1 MRAADNVGVASIW
14 IADAAPCFWYSDGA
28 VPAFDLVLVCI
39 KPASMRQGSSSM
51 ASCIASRLMA
61 AH

>member
-1 MRAADNVGVASIW
+1 MRAADNASVAAIW
-14 IADAAPCFWYSDGA
+14 IADAVPRFWYSDGA

-39 KPASMRQGSSSM
+39 TPASMRQGSSTV
-51 ASCIASRLMA
+51 ASCIASRLMI